1 FEKIT
6 VKWLSLVAVALFQG
20 LRDFLPNRTAPGAIR
35 ILPGQAIL
43 FPGRADDL
51 LGVLIDLGIVMLFR
65 GIFML
70 GLDKA
75 AANSDCVQFV
85 RADTSQQDFVVAG
98 FRIEIPFPIS
108 LHDRNG

>member
-1 FEKIT
+1 M
-6 VKWLSLVAVALFQG
+6 KWLSLVAVALFQG

-51 LGVLIDLGIVMLFR
+51 LSVLIDLGIVVLFR

-70 GLDKA
+70 GFYKA
-75 AANSDCVQFV
+75 AANFERVQLV
-85 RADTSQQDFVVAG
+85 CANTPQQNFVVTG
-98 FRIEIPFPIS
+98 FGIEIPFPIS